1 MSNKSEED
9 QIDRRD
15 STLSSDSTS
24 EWVRFGN
31 TKVMKYS
38 KEYHHK
44 RSKNNRAVK
53 KSREK
58 TKESKQARE
67 LKMAMLV
74 TENQQLTNR
83 IDQLTKELESLKSS
97 YRNIA
102 SNIIN

>member
-1 MSNKSEED
+1 MSNKSEQD

-15 STLSSDSTS
+15 STLSSHSTS

-38 KEYHHK
+38 NEYHHK

-83 IDQLTKELESLKSS
+83 VDQLTKELESLKSS